1 MEPIFFKPVYKKVI
15 WGGNRIQEVFNRDI
29 NEESIGE
36 SWELSAHKN
45 GLSIIKNGQ
54 FKDKS
59 LLDLFNDT
67 KQRENIFGSHSI
79 KLEQFPILAKFIDAN
94 KNLSIQVHPDDK
106 YAQKY
111 ENDSGKS
118 EVWYVMDCIDGAKL
132 VYGLKD
138 TITTENLNEAVTHI
152 EENVNCIDIH
162 KGDFISIP
170 AGTIHAIMEG
180 TLICE
185 VQQSSDITYRVYDW
199 NRVDANGKP
208 RELHTKKALDVIK
221 LDAKDEIQN
230 YNSICEDTNIY
241 KSDIFNIDIIRVN
254 DQKNLVSNAESFI
267 TYIVIERKW

>member
-254 DQKNLVSNAESFI
+254 DKKNLVSNAESFI